1 MVGAA
6 GLVDRASSPHR
17 QPTASHH
24 LGQLKKASMAST
36 TRRDMNVYYRAQ
48 RDALQAQRLVLD
60 PHCC

>member
-6 GLVDRASSPHR
+6 GLVDRARFRHPAPPTHR
-17 QPTASHH
+17 
-24 LGQLKKASMAST
+24 LGQLKKASMASA

-48 RDALQAQRLVLD
+48 RDAVQAQRLVLD